1 MREQLPAL
9 IVITPLVVALLSPL
23 LAYFSRKLLRGFSLL
38 ALAVSF
44 FSAVGVLK
52 QVLET
57 GPWHY
62 AFGNWAPPWGIEY
75 VIDPLSGFLAT
86 LIATLSFWVLVYAAE
101 FFKAEKWYKEGG
113 GYGLHLL
120 ATAGLLGMSVSGD
133 VFNLYVFFEISSL
146 ATYGLIALG
155 GRQAVVAAFKYLVLG
170 TMGISFYLLGVGYL
184 YALTG
189 TLNMQDL
196 AVRIQPVLN
205 SSGVMIAL
213 ALMTIG
219 LLLKMAQF
227 PLHGWLPD
235 AHTFAPAP
243 LSALMSGIVIK
254 APAYVL
260 FRIYFGI
267 IGSGAQAV
275 SKLLM
280 ILGIIAALG
289 MIAGSLMAIAQS
301 ELKRMLA
308 YSSVAQIG
316 YVVLGISLGNS
327 YGFIGAL
334 LHMVNHAFMKGCLFF
349 VAGAFIYKTGEY
361 SLDKLKGMYKQMPLA
376 MGSFSLA
383 AFSMIGIPP
392 LAGFFSKWYLA
403 LGAIKAN
410 LWPYV
415 LVIIIS
421 SLLNLIYFFRV
432 IENVY
437 MSGEGA
443 VVKRSKGLE
452 LPLSMLIPIVV
463 LGVGVLVLGLTNEQ
477 IVTRVLQ
484 NALLGGGF

>member
-235 AHTFAPAP
+235 AHTFAPA
-243 LSALMSGIVIK
+243 LYRL
-254 APAYVL
+254 
-260 FRIYFGI
+260 
-267 IGSGAQAV
+267 
-275 SKLLM
+275 
-280 ILGIIAALG
+280 
-289 MIAGSLMAIAQS
+289 
-301 ELKRMLA
+301 
-308 YSSVAQIG
+308 
-316 YVVLGISLGNS
+316 
-327 YGFIGAL
+327 
-334 LHMVNHAFMKGCLFF
+334 
-349 VAGAFIYKTGEY
+349 
-361 SLDKLKGMYKQMPLA
+361 
-376 MGSFSLA
+376 
-383 AFSMIGIPP
+383 
-392 LAGFFSKWYLA
+392 
-403 LGAIKAN
+403 
-410 LWPYV
+410 
-415 LVIIIS
+415 
-421 SLLNLIYFFRV
+421 
-432 IENVY
+432 
-437 MSGEGA
+437 
-443 VVKRSKGLE
+443 
-452 LPLSMLIPIVV
+452 
-463 LGVGVLVLGLTNEQ
+463 
-477 IVTRVLQ
+477 
-484 NALLGGGF
+484 